1 MRAPCQPHNMPRP
14 KGRRTWHKA
23 ALFDSELES
32 LLELAPEGA
41 TDIQR
46 VAQLCREV
54 ACGEWRVV
62 EVEGAETSEPRELA
76 RARAE
81 RTPGQKG
88 RTPVART
95 RRDVLFYPREFER
108 FMARCPEGLSFQEV
122 LRGLSAGALA
132 LEADEYGRVKLAER
146 VAANRCE
153 LCGHARTDAAP
164 YCLGCRTAKAA
175 A

>member
-1 MRAPCQPHNMPRP
+1 MPRP
-14 KGRRTWHKA
+14 KGRRKWHKA

-41 TDIQR
+41 KDIQR

-62 EVEGAETSEPRELA
+62 EVACAEPREPRELA

-95 RRDVLFYPREFER
+95 RRDVLFYPREYER
-108 FMARCPEGLSFQEV
+108 FMARCPEGLPFQEI
-122 LRGLSAGALA
+122 LRGLACGT
-132 LEADEYGRVKLAER
+132 LELVPDDYGRVKLAER

-164 YCLGCRTAKAA
+164 YCLSCRTAEAA